1 MAYFSP
7 TELGLPEETWRALAQ
22 GRIPQHYS
30 EGQLIYLQETEPTHF
45 YYLISGR
52 VRSFISDQD
61 GTERTLTFYPAG
73 SLFGEASF
81 FDACPRVSSAV
92 AAGRCEIVSID
103 RDTVTRAIARDPALA
118 MALLKYLARTVRML
132 SDHVDDIT
140 FRPADQRVA
149 SFLLSQEPAP
159 DGVLACTQDEIASA
173 VGASRVTVSRVLSR
187 FSKRG
192 WVETGYRLL
201 RLVDRAALEG
211 LGGR

>member
-1 MAYFSP
+1 MAYFSL
-7 TELGLPEETWRALAQ
+7 TELGLSEDVWRSLAQ
-22 GRIPQHYS
+22 GRISQHYD
-30 EGQLIYLQETEPTHF
+30 EGQLIYLQDTEPAHF
-45 YYLISGR
+45 YYLLSGR

-61 GTERTLTFYPAG
+61 GTERTLTLYPAG

-81 FDACPRVSSAV
+81 FDDCPRVSSAV
-92 AAGRCEIVSID
+92 AADPCEIISID
-103 RDTVTRAIARDPALA
+103 RDTVTRAIARDPDLA

-149 SFLLSQEPAP
+149 SFLLAQET
-159 DGVLACTQDEIASA
+159 GSGGTLACTQDEIASA

-187 FSKRG
+187 FSKKG

-201 RLVDRAALEG
+201 RLVDRNALER
-211 LGGR
+211 LGER